1 MIPVHSTRGMSC
13 KPQIETLSQ
22 RVKIQSWQNTIQWVK
37 VLTAKPHDPNS
48 IPRTNNMVEERELMP
63 TSCPLT
69 VIPMQLPMVGTNK
82 Y

>member
-1 MIPVHSTRGMSC
+1 M
-13 KPQIETLSQ
+13 
-22 RVKIQSWQNTIQWVK
+22 IQWVK
-37 VLTAKPHDPNS
+37 VLTAKPHDLNS
-48 IPRTNNMVEERELMP
+48 IPRTNNKVEERELMP